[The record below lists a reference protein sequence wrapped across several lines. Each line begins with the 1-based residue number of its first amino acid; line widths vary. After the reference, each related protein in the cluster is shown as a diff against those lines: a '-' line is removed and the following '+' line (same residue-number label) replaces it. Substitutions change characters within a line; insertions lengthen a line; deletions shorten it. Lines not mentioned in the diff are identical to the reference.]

1 MGAREQGGGSV
12 LMSKTQERSL
22 AGVEMLC
29 ALDEEARKALEQRCH
44 WQVYSAGEEI
54 IGWQEASDDIYFL
67 IDGSARVAIYSGS
80 GKLVGFHQIEPGDPF
95 GEFAAIDGQPRS
107 ANVEAAAECLVA
119 RMSSQLFWSTL
130 EKEPA
135 VVAALLKRL
144 VAQIRSLT
152 TRVFEFSTLAV
163 SNRIQAELLRLARD
177 NGVDDNTALITPAP
191 THTEIASRIS
201 THREAVT
208 RELSRLTQNNVIRR
222 EGRALCVT
230 DVDRLARMV
239 QEATGD

>member
-1 MGAREQGGGSV
+1 
-12 LMSKTQERSL
+12 
-22 AGVEMLC
+22 
-29 ALDEEARKALEQRCH
+29 
-44 WQVYSAGEEI
+44 
-54 IGWQEASDDIYFL
+54 
-67 IDGSARVAIYSGS
+67 
-80 GKLVGFHQIEPGDPF
+80 
-95 GEFAAIDGQPRS
+95 
-107 ANVEAAAECLVA
+107 
-119 RMSSQLFWSTL
+119 
-130 EKEPA
+130 
-135 VVAALLKRL
+135 AALLKRL

-177 NGVDDNTALITPAP
+177 NGIDDNTALITPAP